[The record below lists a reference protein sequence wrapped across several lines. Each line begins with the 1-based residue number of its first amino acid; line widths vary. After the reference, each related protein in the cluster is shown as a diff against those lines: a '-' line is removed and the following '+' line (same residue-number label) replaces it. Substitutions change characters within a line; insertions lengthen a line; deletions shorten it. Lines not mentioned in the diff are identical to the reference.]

1 MTTDKFEIVIG
12 SCYYIVKEDT
22 LSPYLKCD
30 LELRLLT
37 SIYIVFPVRVSRPY
51 WSMCLNLLCQT
62 RYLALV
68 RCSSDVNALEA
79 WTTKKLTKLFYGHH
93 EVWNITTDRFVCCTP
108 LTAFSRT
115 LLILHRSRISS
126 LLGCLHAE
134 RLQLL
139 WMLPVQWLVSVCRPA
154 TPLANVNREVELQT
168 SLDES
173 TNLHLSIIQTVIF
186 TDHLNDWPLLCKCAW
201 SEPKATAG
209 ASKIGS
215 RAK

>member
-126 LLGCLHAE
+126 LLGCLRAE
-134 RLQLL
+134 RLQVLCGCFQFSDWFLYADQPLHWPTWTGRLSCRLL
-139 WMLPVQWLVSVCRPA
+139 LMRALTCICPSFRQWFSQIIWMTDLYS
-154 TPLANVNREVELQT
+154 ANVLGVSQKLPQEQAR
-168 SLDES
+168 
-173 TNLHLSIIQTVIF
+173 
-186 TDHLNDWPLLCKCAW
+186 
-201 SEPKATAG
+201 
-209 ASKIGS
+209 
-215 RAK
+215 